1 MSKAHRI
8 IAGLATALL
17 SAALAACSGPVATV
31 NGQAISHADFDTRLE
46 ASPVARTT
54 LQQMVQDVLLDQH
67 AKDANIVISDDD
79 LTKRENELK
88 ASFPGTSWDDMLK
101 ARGITEDEVKHLLRQ
116 QMIVDRSVGADIKI
130 GDAQVAQY
138 FARNHVAFDKPE
150 QVCAKHILVHDLN
163 TANAVEAALR
173 GGAKFEDVAK
183 QYSTDPGSKDKGGEL
198 GCFRHGQMVPA
209 FDKAVFAMPIGP
221 VSRPVKSPFGYH
233 IVVVESRTPAQKA
246 TLADAHDKVVETLRQ
261 QQEQPL
267 IQPFLLGLVQK
278 ATITV
283 NDPRFQGLFPSPP
296 GAAPSAGAA
305 TPAPAA
311 TK

>member
-17 SAALAACSGPVATV
+17 SAMLVACAGPVATV
-31 NGQAISHADFDTRLE
+31 NGQAISRSDFDAKLE
-46 ASPVARTT
+46 TSPVARGT
-54 LQQMVQDVLLDQH
+54 LQQLVQDALLEQH

-79 LTKRENELK
+79 LTKRENQLK

-101 ARGITEDEVKHLLRQ
+101 ARGITEDDVKHLIRQ
-116 QMIVDRSVGADIKI
+116 QMIVDRSVGADINI
-130 GDAQVAQY
+130 TDAQVAQY
-138 FARNHVAFDKPE
+138 FARNHAAFDTPA
-150 QVCAKHILVHDLN
+150 QVCAKHILVHDLA
-163 TANAVEAALR
+163 TANSVEAALK

-183 QYSTDPGSKDKGGEL
+183 QYSTDPGSKDKGGDL
-198 GCFRHGQMVPA
+198 GCFRRGQMVPA
-209 FDKAVFAMPIGP
+209 FEKAAFSLPIGP
-221 VSRPVKSPFGYH
+221 VSAPVKSPFGYH
-233 IVVVESRTPAQKA
+233 IIVVSSRTPGQKA
-246 TLADAHDKVVETLRQ
+246 TLASAHDKVVEALRQ

-278 ATITV
+278 ATISV
-283 NDPRFQGLFPSPP
+283 NDARFQGLFPSPP
-296 GAAPSAGAA
+296 PAISPGGTA